1 MKDEAV
7 KERADLLQRYQELKV
22 KIDEKEDELTQ
33 RKIDF
38 ERERALNQQQIQF
51 TEQKASDLNTQLE
64 RTVQRYEDRIKMDRE
79 ELQREIKEKSQ
90 RLQAEKENADAKFDA
105 KRKQCKELEAKL
117 QKEIA
122 NAEKETQILI
132 LK

>member
-51 TEQKASDLNTQLE
+51 TE
-64 RTVQRYEDRIKMDRE
+64 
-79 ELQREIKEKSQ
+79 
-90 RLQAEKENADAKFDA
+90 
-105 KRKQCKELEAKL
+105 
-117 QKEIA
+117 
-122 NAEKETQILI
+122 
-132 LK
+132 

>member
-38 ERERALNQQQIQF
+38 ERERALNQQ
-51 TEQKASDLNTQLE
+51 
-64 RTVQRYEDRIKMDRE
+64 
-79 ELQREIKEKSQ
+79 
-90 RLQAEKENADAKFDA
+90 
-105 KRKQCKELEAKL
+105 
-117 QKEIA
+117 
-122 NAEKETQILI
+122 
-132 LK
+132 

>member
-1 MKDEAV
+1 VDALTQEITRKERTCTTLENQKEALTTQIAQRDKQLLGMKDEAV
-7 KERADLLQRYQELKV
+7 KERADLLQRYQELKI

-64 RTVQRYEDRIKMDRE
+64 RTV
-79 ELQREIKEKSQ
+79 
-90 RLQAEKENADAKFDA
+90 
-105 KRKQCKELEAKL
+105 
-117 QKEIA
+117 
-122 NAEKETQILI
+122 
-132 LK
+132 